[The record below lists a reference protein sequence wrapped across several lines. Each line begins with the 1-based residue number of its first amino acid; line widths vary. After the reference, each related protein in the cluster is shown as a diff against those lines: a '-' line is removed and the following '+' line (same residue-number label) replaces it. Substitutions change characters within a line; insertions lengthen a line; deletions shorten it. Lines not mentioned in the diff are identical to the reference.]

1 MDVLSR
7 EFVGLT
13 ISITLPIP
21 PLVAVFE
28 IRFVVRFFVLLRS
41 LSADEEVD
49 PYNVDDN
56 WGYYDEQQQDNADY
70 REPIILDFVFR
81 RLYFALSIDKA
92 SDMAQ
97 KGRHYSSIEHY
108 FQQGEV
114 WWLLNP
120 TSDSW
125 QESCES

>member
-28 IRFVVRFFVLLRS
+28 IRFVVRFFVLLLP

-56 WGYYDEQQQDNADY
+56 
-70 REPIILDFVFR
+70 
-81 RLYFALSIDKA
+81 
-92 SDMAQ
+92 
-97 KGRHYSSIEHY
+97 
-108 FQQGEV
+108 
-114 WWLLNP
+114 
-120 TSDSW
+120 
-125 QESCES
+125 